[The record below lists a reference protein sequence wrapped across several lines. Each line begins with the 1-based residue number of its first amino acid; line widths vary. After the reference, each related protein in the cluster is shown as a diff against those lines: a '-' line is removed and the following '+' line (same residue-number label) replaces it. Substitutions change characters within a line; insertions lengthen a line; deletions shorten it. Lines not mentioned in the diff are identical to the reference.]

1 MCENEWRLNVVPRS
15 VDMDLPTYLGRY
27 YVGHTIFLYRAR
39 SIGAITLPLLFADAS
54 SFIKTLISTYLD

>member
-1 MCENEWRLNVVPRS
+1 MEVDVVVD

-54 SFIKTLISTYLD
+54 SFIKTLISTYLRLGTVK